1 MTGIDLDRMRIRWQ
15 QQSARVDSKLNL
27 DIDAVRAT
35 LVARSTSAFRRHTRW
50 LMAALCGDAVALI
63 LLAAFML
70 RHTHDWVYLVVAASL
85 ALVMLAETITD
96 LHEWRT
102 IRALDSSAPLI
113 EVQARFD
120 DLRSRR
126 LRMTGWILL
135 LSIML
140 WLPLLAVAFKGL
152 FGFDLLRRLH
162 WSVAVVNVAAG
173 LLFIPFASTIAQW
186 LSRRFAGSPAF
197 QRMLDE
203 VAGKSFDVARQS
215 VQQRTSFEA
224 GVAEGA
230 DDATL
235 AAHLQ
240 APIWPDAAQLLLRA
254 LRQRLMLGIFVYA
267 SLLAATGLFIAGHGA
282 LPQVIVPGVLL
293 NILWGA
299 LMATG
304 IEQRVRLSRLA
315 TSPTLAAARTGLE
328 QLATWRAAV
337 VRHVICVMPLLS
349 LALAQVLATVL
360 VGIDLWSLA
369 GPATTAIITG
379 ITLVLGAALY
389 RRMRRAPATFA
400 PHLVDAL
407 CFGAIGKTRA
417 LIAGLDKVPV

>member
-1 MTGIDLDRMRIRWQ
+1 MTGIDLDRMRSRWQ
-15 QQSARVDSKLNL
+15 QQSARVDTKLNL

-35 LVARSTSAFRRHTRW
+35 LLARSTSAFRRHARW
-50 LMAALCGDAVALI
+50 LLVALCGDAIALI

-70 RHTHDWVYLVVAASL
+70 QQSHDWVYLLVAASL
-85 ALVMLAETITD
+85 ALVMLAETVTD

-113 EVQARFD
+113 EVQARLD
-120 DLRSRR
+120 NLRSRR

-162 WSVAVVNVAAG
+162 WSVAAVNVAAG
-173 LLFIPFASTIAQW
+173 LLFIPFASIISRW
-186 LSRRFAGSPAF
+186 VSRRFNASPAF

-203 VAGKSFDVARQS
+203 MAGKSFDVARQS
-215 VQQRTSFEA
+215 VQQRTRFEE

-235 AAHLQ
+235 AAHLH

-254 LRQRLMLGIFVYA
+254 LRQRLMLGIIVYA
-267 SLLAATGLFIAGHGA
+267 SLLTATGLFIAGHGA
-282 LPQVIVPGVLL
+282 LPQFIVPGVLL
-293 NILWGA
+293 NILWGT
-299 LMATG
+299 LMGTG
-304 IEQRVRLSRLA
+304 IEQRLRLSRLA
-315 TSPTLAAARTGLE
+315 TSPTRDAARAGLD
-328 QLATWRAAV
+328 QLVNWRAAV

-349 LALAQVLATVL
+349 LALAQLLAKAFI
-360 VGIDLWSLA
+360 GIDLWTLA
-369 GPATTAIITG
+369 GPATTAIIAG
-379 ITLVLGAALY
+379 IALALGAALY

-400 PHLVDAL
+400 PRLVDAL
-407 CFGAIGKTRA
+407 CFGAIGKTRTLMVA
-417 LIAGLDKVPV
+417 LGTSLP